1 MSAALRII
9 NNKRKPARVSKSAES
24 DVQDSRSSSSKNAA
38 KKPRTRLRSPS
49 PTMEIQPGSAN
60 TVAPA
65 TLEVATSVADP
76 EPLITLESTPQDASA
91 TLNSQPADQSNKH
104 VPVLHATSS
113 AIDSTSVAS
122 TLLVT
127 PIVNNNPLT
136 LK

>member
-1 MSAALRII
+1 MYVQGTNSLPYSVGYNKYSFII
-9 NNKRKPARVSKSAES
+9 
-24 DVQDSRSSSSKNAA
+24 
-38 KKPRTRLRSPS
+38 LW
-49 PTMEIQPGSAN
+49 
-60 TVAPA
+60 
-65 TLEVATSVADP
+65 
-76 EPLITLESTPQDASA
+76 PLITLESTPQDASA